1 MEVLVLMDFEG
12 MMGDEMTVQV
22 GDVVT
27 RVTKPSEEGWLEG
40 ELRGKRGIFPANF
53 VKEVPVYLI
62 GDSQREPRSLR
73 KSRMIKQTRKCEV
86 AFAYSPL
93 NEDELELVV
102 GETIEIL
109 REIEDGWWMG
119 MKSGKV
125 GAFPSN
131 FTKEIFVSPKDVK
144 HNESK
149 TRPKLSDTMFSKET
163 KLPQRTSVRNKPKN
177 VKECCQVMFDYAA
190 LTEDELN
197 LKKGDIVTIITKETE
212 DEGWWEGEMNGRR
225 GFFPDNFVMVIPT
238 IDGLQSGNTSQ
249 PPARLGTE
257 RRSVKAEGSAMEK
270 SSPAK
275 GKAMLKC
282 AHVHTDEKPETK
294 DLRSNPPTKVKLPAP
309 SRPALPPPVKHKP
322 QKFGCS
328 NANGDLPPLSPK
340 CTEESNSDQFDGVEV
355 SPEKLSHPTANRA
368 KPPLRRPPSALVT
381 GPQALS
387 GRDQTD
393 AEKSSKLL
401 KVAESH
407 SPPSK
412 PEHPPKNPV
421 VSGNPVISRLALPK
435 AIVEAR
441 AAQEEKPCL
450 DSLQAEV
457 RALKIALELLQNR
470 HEQDIQELKEGLRDE
485 RNKRVALQ
493 EQVHGFRA
501 KHSS

>member
-1 MEVLVLMDFEG
+1 MEVLVLIDFEG

-27 RVTKPSEEGWLEG
+27 SVTKPSEEGWLEG
-40 ELRGKRGIFPANF
+40 DLRGKRGIFPANF

-62 GDSQREPRSLR
+62 GDSKREPRSLR

-163 KLPQRTSVRNKPKN
+163 KLPQRTSVRNKTKN

-212 DEGWWEGEMNGRR
+212 DEGWWEGELNGRR

-238 IDGLQSGNTSQ
+238 IDGLQSGSTSQ
-249 PPARLGTE
+249 PPARRGTE

-275 GKAMLKC
+275 AK
-282 AHVHTDEKPETK
+282 DEKPETK

-328 NANGDLPPLSPK
+328 KDNGDLPPLSPK

-368 KPPLRRPPSALVT
+368 KPPQRRPPSALVT

-393 AEKSSKLL
+393 AEKSPKLL

-421 VSGNPVISRLALPK
+421 GSGNPVISRLALPK

-457 RALKIALELLQNR
+457 RELKIALELLQNR
-470 HEQDIQELKEGLRDE
+470 HEQDIQELKEELRDE

-493 EQVHGFRA
+493 EEVHGLRT

>member
-1 MEVLVLMDFEG
+1 MEVLVLIDFEG
-12 MMGDEMTVQV
+12 TMGDEMTVQV
-22 GDVVT
+22 GDVVKS
-27 RVTKPSEEGWLEG
+27 VTKASEEGWLEG

-62 GDSQREPRSLR
+62 GDSKREPRSLR
-73 KSRMIKQTRKCEV
+73 KSRMIQHTRKCEV

-125 GAFPSN
+125 GALPSN
-131 FTKEIFVSPKDVK
+131 FTKEIFVSRKDVK

-163 KLPQRTSVRNKPKN
+163 KLPQRTSVRNKTKN

-212 DEGWWEGEMNGRR
+212 DDGWWEGELNGRR
-225 GFFPDNFVMVIPT
+225 GFFPDNFVMVIPMT
-238 IDGLQSGNTSQ
+238 NTLQSGSTSQ
-249 PPARLGTE
+249 LPE
-257 RRSVKAEGSAMEK
+257 RRGTDRHAVKAEGSAMEM

-275 GKAMLKC
+275 AK
-282 AHVHTDEKPETK
+282 DEKPESK

-309 SRPALPPPVKHKP
+309 SRPVLPPPVKDKP
-322 QKFGCS
+322 HKFGCGK
-328 NANGDLPPLSPK
+328 ANGDLPPLSPK

-368 KPPLRRPPSALVT
+368 KPPQRRPPSALVT

-387 GRDQTD
+387 GRDQTE
-393 AEKSSKLL
+393 AEKSPKLL
-401 KVAESH
+401 KVAEPAT

-412 PEHPPKNPV
+412 PEHPTKNLIP
-421 VSGNPVISRLALPK
+421 SRLALPK
-435 AIVEAR
+435 AVVEAR
-441 AAQEEKPCL
+441 EAQEEKPCL
-450 DSLQAEV
+450 DSLHAEV
-457 RALKIALELLQNR
+457 RELKMALELLQNR
-470 HEQDIQELKEGLRDE
+470 HERDIQELKEELRDE
-485 RNKRVALQ
+485 RNKRGELQ
-493 EQVHGFRA
+493 EEVRGLRT